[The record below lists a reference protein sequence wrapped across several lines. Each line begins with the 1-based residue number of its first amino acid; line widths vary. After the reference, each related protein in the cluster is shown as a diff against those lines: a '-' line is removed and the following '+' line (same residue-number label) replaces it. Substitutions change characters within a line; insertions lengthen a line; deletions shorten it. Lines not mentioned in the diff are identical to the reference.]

1 MRAGAPWHRR
11 TTATVVVGRARD
23 SHPSRFVMRDRRRLL
38 RKLKLRWLAGFVGGF
53 AFACSAPTSP
63 GEAPPLAPRPQ
74 PVQPMPEERD
84 PAPTT
89 TPPPLPGAPD
99 PLPPPTPDAAVTEVP
114 TPEVR
119 GAGYPMQQAPGDAGT
134 QDAVTLPSEV
144 PDALPPDANKQP
156 ESTAFVCC

>member
-1 MRAGAPWHRR
+1 
-11 TTATVVVGRARD
+11 
-23 SHPSRFVMRDRRRLL
+23 MRDRRGLL
-38 RKLKLRWLAGFVGGF
+38 RKLKLRWLAGLVGGF

-84 PAPTT
+84 PEPATT
-89 TPPPLPGAPD
+89 PLPGAPD
-99 PLPPPTPDAAVTEVP
+99 PLSPPTPDAGPVTEVP

-119 GAGYPMQQAPGDAGT
+119 GATYPMQQPPADAGT
-134 QDAVTLPSEV
+134 QDAVAMPPAV

-156 ESTAFVCC
+156 ESTAFACC